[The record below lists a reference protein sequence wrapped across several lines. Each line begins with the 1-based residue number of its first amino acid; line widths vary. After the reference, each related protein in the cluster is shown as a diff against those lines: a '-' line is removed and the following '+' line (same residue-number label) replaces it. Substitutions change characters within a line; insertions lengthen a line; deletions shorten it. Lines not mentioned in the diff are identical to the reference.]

1 MSKRGNLNNLNG
13 TTDVL
18 ARLSELKE
26 SQIVSATRTAGRKAM
41 QIVADDAVRT
51 ASSFDDSETPLSI
64 AENIAIKTSYSRV
77 TGDLTIK
84 VGVMGGARYR
94 RGDKDKGIPSY
105 WRYVEFGTEH
115 SAAQPFMRPAMD
127 NNQQQVFQTFM
138 NELRSGISR
147 RLK

>member
-1 MSKRGNLNNLNG
+1 MSSNGNLKNLNG
-13 TTDVL
+13 TRDVL

-26 SQIVSATRTAGRKAM
+26 TQIVTATRTAGRKAM

-51 ASSFDDSETPLSI
+51 ASSFDDPDTDVSI
-64 AENIAIKTSYSRV
+64 ADNIAIRTSYSRV

-84 VGVMGGARYR
+84 VGVLGGARYR
-94 RGDKDKGIPSY
+94 RGDKEKGIPSH

-115 SAAQPFMRPAMD
+115 TAAQPFMRPAMD

-138 NELRSGISR
+138 NELRAGISR